1 MTATQ
6 QHMQDHGANQISQL
20 LGKLLPSIVTAG
32 TTDTSL
38 FGSFINGELMPGTDE
53 QIDLVNPA
61 TGGVFMSYQD
71 AGEVVVKQ
79 AAEAAE
85 AGQKQWW
92 AKSAAQRGR
101 LMYACGQ
108 GVRAVAEDLAWLE
121 SLSAG
126 KPIRDCRVEVAK
138 VAEMFEYYA
147 GWCDKL
153 TGQVL
158 PVPTSHLTYTRHE
171 PIGVVT
177 QITPWNAP
185 VFTCGW
191 QIAPAICAGNGVM
204 LKPSELTP
212 LSSTVIGYLVQQAGL
227 PSGLVNIINGYGHT
241 TASQAIAQPQTGK
254 VVFVG
259 SPATGS
265 KIAQAAALRTIP
277 SVLELGG
284 KSANIIFADA
294 DLDRAVI
301 GAQAAIFS
309 AAGQS
314 CVSGSRLLVQESI
327 YDEVVERVASAA
339 SKLQLGL
346 PWLEDT
352 MVGPIQNARQF
363 DHVQSLV
370 QSGID
375 AGARMVTGG
384 AGEIAGGEHGYFQ
397 APTVLAGVNN
407 AMAVAQEEIFG
418 PVLSVIPFNDEA
430 EAVAIA
436 NDTRFGLAG
445 AVWTADVG
453 RAHRMAAQIKAG
465 TFWVNSYKAINVMA
479 PFGGFGESGYGRS
492 SGYEGLM
499 EYTQTKSVWVE
510 TAAAPAA
517 QFGYSIA

>member
-1 MTATQ
+1 M
-6 QHMQDHGANQISQL
+6 
-20 LGKLLPSIVTAG
+20 
-32 TTDTSL
+32 
-38 FGSFINGELMPGTDE
+38 
-53 QIDLVNPA
+53 
-61 TGGVFMSYQD
+61 
-71 AGEVVVKQ
+71 
-79 AAEAAE
+79 
-85 AGQKQWW
+85 
-92 AKSAAQRGR
+92 
-101 LMYACGQ
+101 
-108 GVRAVAEDLAWLE
+108 
-121 SLSAG
+121 
-126 KPIRDCRVEVAK
+126 
-138 VAEMFEYYA
+138 
-147 GWCDKL
+147 
-153 TGQVL
+153 
-158 PVPTSHLTYTRHE
+158 
-171 PIGVVT
+171 
-177 QITPWNAP
+177 
-185 VFTCGW
+185 
-191 QIAPAICAGNGVM
+191 
-204 LKPSELTP
+204 
-212 LSSTVIGYLVQQAGL
+212 
-227 PSGLVNIINGYGHT
+227 
-241 TASQAIAQPQTGK
+241 
-254 VVFVG
+254 
-259 SPATGS
+259 
-265 KIAQAAALRTIP
+265 RTIP

-370 QSGID
+370 QSGVD

-453 RAHRMAAQIKAG
+453 RAHRMAAHIKAG

-499 EYTQTKSVWVE
+499 EYMQTKSVWVE